1 MGASYIIFGRA
12 IPTYQAIWI
21 HGKRAPNYTASCA
34 PFRPDLVIQPLAL
47 GTYAMVAAPIVVS
60 KLGKKPAVNAVQ
72 ASSKDEE
79 DFIREFVRA
88 AEEGEPKNV

>member
-12 IPTYQAIWI
+12 IPTYQANKWPQA
-21 HGKRAPNYTASCA
+21 H
-34 PFRPDLVIQPLAL
+34 LAL

>member
-1 MGASYIIFGRA
+1 MGASYVVFGRA
-12 IPTYQAIWI
+12 IPTYQ
-21 HGKRAPNYTASCA
+21 
-34 PFRPDLVIQPLAL
+34 LAL
-47 GTYAMVAAPIVVS
+47 ATYALVATPVVIS
-60 KLGKKPAVNAVQ
+60 KFGKKPAAATNAVQ